1 MDETELSQ
9 DTIGAASKPD
19 PTADE
24 DLINAVPEPSKFD
37 LGLSRRGLLI
47 SGGLLGLL
55 GLGSGGAS
63 ADASGQIGT
72 SSDPLIQLHTE
83 ALNGASLPDFTQA
96 TDGEILAFDANNDL
110 TLAANGGDVS
120 ELTTSNFVGLQVVD
134 GGTSVSSE
142 SDGNNSANI
151 IGGHPSN
158 SIAGNGSVV
167 FGGQSSNKGNGVDG
181 DYSGVLSGYNNT
193 NDANSS
199 VIAGGVGNQ
208 ILNSASMPSFIGGGQ
223 NNVASGQGTT
233 IGGGDGNKAEGTNSS
248 IGGGTSNTASGN
260 RSIVCGGKD
269 NEASGDHAAI
279 VGGESNEASGNY
291 SCAGGYNATADQM
304 GSFVWGDSTG
314 TAVSP
319 DGANEVRFQASGGF
333 VIQDTDT
340 LKISKGLA
348 TGTGTT
354 VKVDTNGQF
363 VEDNSSARYKT
374 DIEPIHTASSGVLDL
389 QPVSYRFNQTGGR
402 DIGLIAEDVERSIP
416 ELVIYD
422 TDGRPEAVKYDRIGI
437 FLTPEVSENRDRIG
451 VLEATHT
458 ECASTIEELETA
470 LDAEAARVADQADR
484 IEQLEAVNAQL
495 TSRLNR
501 LEGRLDAHG
510 ATADLSVADD

>member
-1 MDETELSQ
+1 
-9 DTIGAASKPD
+9 
-19 PTADE
+19 
-24 DLINAVPEPSKFD
+24 
-37 LGLSRRGLLI
+37 
-47 SGGLLGLL
+47 LLGLL

-72 SSDPLIQLHTE
+72 TSDPLTQLHTE

-96 TDGEILAFDANNDL
+96 TTGQILAFDANNDL

-134 GGTSVSSE
+134 GDTTVSSE
-142 SDGNNSANI
+142 SDVNKSANI
-151 IGGHPSN
+151 IGSHPAN
-158 SIAGNGSVV
+158 EITRGEGSVV
-167 FGGQSSNKGNGVDG
+167 FGGENGDKNLLGG
-181 DYSGVLSGYNNT
+181 DFAAILSGRGHTVESNGNVVVGGID
-193 NDANSS
+193 NKAQGGAPS
-199 VIAGGVGNQ
+199 VV
-208 ILNSASMPSFIGGGQ
+208 GGGQ
-223 NNVASGQGTT
+223 
-233 IGGGDGNKAEGTNSS
+233 
-248 IGGGTSNTASGN
+248 SNTASGMY
-260 RSIVCGGKD
+260 STVP
-269 NEASGDHAAI
+269 
-279 VGGESNEASGNY
+279 GGESNTASG
-291 SCAGGYNATADQM
+291 SHSFAAGKGAQATEN
-304 GSFVWGDSTG
+304 GSFVFGDSS
-314 TAVSP
+314 ANSVS
-319 DGANEVRFQASGGF
+319 ASATNEVRFQASGGF

-340 LKISKGLA
+340 LKIANGLA

-354 VKVDTNGQF
+354 VKVDANGQF

-374 DIEPIHTASSGVLDL
+374 DIEPIHTATSGVLDL

-422 TDGRPEAVKYDRIGI
+422 SDGRPDAVKYDRIGI